1 MGTTQKQQRE
11 QMERIKQAERR
22 INNTSLTFY
31 TIATFVIA
39 TLIIYNIYKF

>member
-1 MGTTQKQQRE
+1 MGTTKEQRE
-11 QMERIKQAERR
+11 QLERIKEAERR

-39 TLIIYNIYKF
+39 TLLIYNIYKI